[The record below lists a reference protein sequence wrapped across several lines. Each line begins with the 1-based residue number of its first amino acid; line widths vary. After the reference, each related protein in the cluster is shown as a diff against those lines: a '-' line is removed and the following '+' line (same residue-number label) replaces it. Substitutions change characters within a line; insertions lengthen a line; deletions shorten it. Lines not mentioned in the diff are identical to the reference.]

1 MNFLTILSICTIL
14 LFGGCQI
21 ASDYHTKYIPSITIE
36 NKDGPAS
43 SYRPFTKS
51 DKLSR
56 LDEESTLKFT
66 MDDKLPVVDGATAL
80 FPIYCSFV
88 EAVYPSECSV
98 NDCVKFST
106 TTGAYDN
113 LIKADVDIIFVA
125 GPSKKQ
131 LEKATEAGLEFNLHP
146 IGYEA
151 FVFIVN
157 DKNPVDSLSVKQIKD
172 IYTGEVT
179 NWKQVGGKNWSIK
192 VYQRSENSGS
202 QTAFRAFMGK
212 NADLI
217 TPESHE
223 VMSMMDGIVTVVEDY
238 RNHKNSIGF
247 SFRYYIETMQKDTKV
262 KMIKLNGIAPTAE
275 NIRNRTYPVTDN
287 FYAVTIKGRESEN
300 TKKFLD
306 WMVSE
311 QGQKIIEKVGYVSLN
326 EVKNVENKKAIK
338 QKTEDAK

>member
-113 LIKADVDIIFVA
+113 LIKGDVDIIFVA

-131 LEKATEAGLEFNLHP
+131 LEKATEAGVEFNLHP
-146 IGYEA
+146 LGYEA
-151 FVFIVN
+151 FVF
-157 DKNPVDSLSVKQIKD
+157 L
-172 IYTGEVT
+172 
-179 NWKQVGGKNWSIK
+179 
-192 VYQRSENSGS
+192 
-202 QTAFRAFMGK
+202 
-212 NADLI
+212 L
-217 TPESHE
+217 
-223 VMSMMDGIVTVVEDY
+223 
-238 RNHKNSIGF
+238 
-247 SFRYYIETMQKDTKV
+247 
-262 KMIKLNGIAPTAE
+262 
-275 NIRNRTYPVTDN
+275 
-287 FYAVTIKGRESEN
+287 
-300 TKKFLD
+300 
-306 WMVSE
+306 
-311 QGQKIIEKVGYVSLN
+311 
-326 EVKNVENKKAIK
+326 
-338 QKTEDAK
+338 

>member
-1 MNFLTILSICTIL
+1 MRILAYIAIGFLLIL
-14 LFGGCQI
+14 GGCDI
-21 ASDYHTKYIPSITIE
+21 AKYYHQEYIPSITVD

-43 SYRPFTKS
+43 FYRPFTKS

-56 LDEESTLKFT
+56 LNQESTLKFT
-66 MDDKLPVVDGATAL
+66 MDDKLPIVDGATAL

-113 LIKADVDIIFVA
+113 LIKGDVDIIFVA

-146 IGYEA
+146 LGYEA

-157 DKNPVDSLSVKQIKD
+157 DKNKVDSLTVQQIKD
-172 IYTGEVT
+172 IYNGRIT
-179 NWKQVGGKNWSIK
+179 NWKEVGGKNQSIK
-192 VYQRSENSGS
+192 VYQRAANSGS
-202 QTAFRAFMGK
+202 QTAFLKFMGK
-212 NADLI
+212 DADLI
-217 TPESHE
+217 TPETHE

-326 EVKNVENKKAIK
+326 EVKKEENKKAIK
-338 QKTEDAK
+338 EKTEDAK